1 MAEHSFTSLER
12 DGWSRNAAAYD
23 DVILG
28 WTSQAFAP
36 LLDTFGAL
44 RGQRLLDV
52 ASGTGH
58 LAKAAAERGAMA
70 EGVDISPE
78 MAARA
83 GSAFPALA
91 FRVGNADALPYD
103 DRSFDAVTC
112 CFGLL
117 HMERPEQAVA
127 EAFRVLRPGGRFSYT
142 VWHGP
147 ATGGTL
153 VGILLKTFQRLGN
166 MEVGLPPA
174 PPMFQFAEAETR
186 DRVLAGAGFTAI
198 AGRDL
203 DLRWRAAKPEDIG
216 RLLKEG
222 MVRTRLIFERQTP
235 AVQESILAAVIDE
248 ARAFATPAGVEI
260 PNVAHLAT
268 AVKPKS

>member
-1 MAEHSFTSLER
+1 MPDPTFTALER
-12 DGWSRNAAAYD
+12 DGWDRNAAAYA
-23 DVILG
+23 DVILA

-36 LLDTFGAL
+36 LLDSLGDL
-44 RGQRLLDV
+44 RGRRLLDV

-58 LAKAAAERGAMA
+58 LVKAAADRGAIA
-70 EGVDISPE
+70 EGVDIAPE

-83 GSAFPALA
+83 GRSFLGLT

-103 DRSFDAVTC
+103 DGSFDAVTC

-117 HMERPEQAVA
+117 HMERPEEAIA
-127 EAFRVLRPGGRFSYT
+127 EACRVLRPGGRFGYT

-147 ATGGTL
+147 TSGGTL
-153 VGILLKTFQRLGN
+153 VGILLKTFQRLGT

-186 DRVLAGAGFTAI
+186 DRVLAAAGFTAI

-203 DLRWRAAKPEDIG
+203 DIRWRATAPEAIG
-216 RLLKEG
+216 RLLKDG

-235 AVQESILAAVIDE
+235 AVQESILAAVIAE

-260 PNVAHLAT
+260 PNAAHLAT
-268 AVKPKS
+268 AVKPE

>member
-1 MAEHSFTSLER
+1 MGHSFTTLER
-12 DGWSRNAAAYD
+12 DGWNRNAAAYA

-28 WTSQAFAP
+28 LTSQAFAP
-36 LLDTFGAL
+36 LLDSLGDL
-44 RGQRLLDV
+44 RGKRLLDI

-58 LAKAAAERGAMA
+58 LVKAAADRGATA
-70 EGVDISPE
+70 EGVDIAPE

-83 GSAFPALA
+83 GRRFPALA
-91 FRVGNADALPYD
+91 FRVGSADALPYGD
-103 DRSFDAVTC
+103 GSFDAVTC

-117 HMERPEQAVA
+117 HMEQPEQAIA
-127 EAFRVLRPGGRFSYT
+127 EAFRVLRPGGRFGYT

-147 ATGGTL
+147 AAGGTL
-153 VGILLKTFQRLGN
+153 LGLLLKTFQRLGN

-174 PPMFQFAEAETR
+174 PPMFQFAETETR
-186 DRVLAGAGFTAI
+186 DRVLTAAGFAAI

-203 DLRWRAAKPEDIG
+203 DIRWRATQPEEIV

-235 AVQESILAAVIDE
+235 AVQAAILAAVIAE
-248 ARAFATPAGVEI
+248 ARAFATSAGIEI
-260 PNVAHLAT
+260 PNAAHLAT
-268 AVKPKS
+268 AMRPER